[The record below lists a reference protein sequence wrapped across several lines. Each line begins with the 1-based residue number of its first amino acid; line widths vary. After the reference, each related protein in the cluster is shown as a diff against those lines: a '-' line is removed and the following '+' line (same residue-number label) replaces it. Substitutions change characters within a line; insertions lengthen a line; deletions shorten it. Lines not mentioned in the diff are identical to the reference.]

1 MACPGGR
8 TTIIS
13 LRCDP
18 DDKANNSIQLP
29 PKCLDGTCDG
39 CTFHFLWRTQHACP
53 RCQRDDYDVIRGECV
68 SGEQLIHYYPPK

>member
-1 MACPGGR
+1 MACPSGR

-18 DDKANNSIQLP
+18 DEKANNSIQLP
-29 PKCLDGTCDG
+29 PKCSDGTCDG

-53 RCQRDDYDVIRGECV
+53 RCKREDYDVIRGECV
-68 SGEQLIHYYPPK
+68 KGEQLIHYYPPK